1 MKKEKKKMTLTIKKP
16 SSNAEGFH
24 GILYG
29 EPGTGKTSTADD
41 PELKTLLLDLEG
53 GSSVL
58 SEATNT
64 DIIEINT
71 WEDLVEAGKSIK
83 QGFFETS
90 SGKVP
95 CTYDMIFI
103 DSITRLQDLCKEYVV
118 RTVAPNRRR
127 EIQTKFGAMADWG
140 DLKDLVVGLAKS
152 FHSLTKRGEDSIHV
166 VWIAHKDVNKD
177 DVTGNVTST
186 KIQVQGGNTA
196 EILMSIVDGVFY
208 MFKKTDDQDKTKTLY
223 GLLTDTHGVF
233 SAKIRQ
239 SKKREK
245 LPHVIYNPVWSEIL
259 EKLGYKN

>member
-1 MKKEKKKMTLTIKKP
+1 MTLTIKKP

-41 PELKTLLLDLEG
+41 PEFKTLLLDLEG

-118 RTVAPNRRR
+118 RVVAPNRRR

-140 DLKDLVVGLAKS
+140 DLKDLVVGRQTIRTRRKHSTVCLQTRMECSQLRFVKARNVKS
-152 FHSLTKRGEDSIHV
+152 YH
-166 VWIAHKDVNKD
+166 
-177 DVTGNVTST
+177 
-186 KIQVQGGNTA
+186 
-196 EILMSIVDGVFY
+196 
-208 MFKKTDDQDKTKTLY
+208 
-223 GLLTDTHGVF
+223 
-233 SAKIRQ
+233 
-239 SKKREK
+239 
-245 LPHVIYNPVWSEIL
+245 P
-259 EKLGYKN
+259 

>member
-1 MKKEKKKMTLTIKKP
+1 MALTIKKP
-16 SSNAEGFH
+16 SATTEGFH

-29 EPGTGKTSTADD
+29 EPGSGKTSTADD
-41 PELKTLLLDLEG
+41 PKFRTLVLDLEG

-58 SEATNT
+58 SEADKV
-64 DIIEINT
+64 DIIPIEK
-71 WEDLVEAGKSIK
+71 WEDLVEAGASIK
-83 QGFFETS
+83 RGYFETS
-90 SGKVP
+90 SGKID

-118 RTVAPNRRR
+118 RSVAPNRRR
-127 EIQTKFGAMADWG
+127 EVQNKFGAMADWG
-140 DLKDLVVGLAKS
+140 DLKELVVGIAKS

-196 EILMSIVDGVFY
+196 EILMSITDGVFY
-208 MFKKTDDQDKTKTLY
+208 MFKKTDAEDKTKTLY
-223 GLLTDTHGVF
+223 GLLTDTQGVF
-233 SAKIRQ
+233 SAKVRQ

-245 LPHVIYNPVWSEIL
+245 LPSVIYNPVWSDIL
-259 EKLGYKN
+259 TTLGYKN